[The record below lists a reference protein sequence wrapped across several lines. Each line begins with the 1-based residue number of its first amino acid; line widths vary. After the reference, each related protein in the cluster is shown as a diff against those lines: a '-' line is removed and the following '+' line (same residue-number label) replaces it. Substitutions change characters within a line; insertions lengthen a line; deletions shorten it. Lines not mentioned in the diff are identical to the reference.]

1 MPNQFSPELLTTFR
15 WIAEVVYSGDS
26 YDAVYDALCG
36 SAIEFVDG
44 CDHASLML
52 RQHGRNRSAAATTT
66 WLRSINQ
73 MEIELGVGQTDRRH
87 GRRRA
92 EPAPPDDLTTGSKW
106 PALARWIREETSVK
120 GMAGFRLR
128 RDGEKVGALNVFSD
142 TAGALTQH
150 SLDQAIVLTAFASI
164 AMAALERGEEAVTL
178 RRGLESNRE
187 IGKAIGLLMAMH
199 SITDDQAFE
208 MLSKVSQEMN
218 IKLAEVASQ
227 VVAHHRKEPG
237 AGALGASSTRR
248 PDWVS
253 LTGRPLGRP
262 DTAVSGAGPR
272 NCVFLA
278 DAGTQ

>member
-15 WIAEVVYSGDS
+15 SIAEVVYSGDS
-26 YDAVYDALCG
+26 YDAVYEALCR
-36 SAIEFVDG
+36 SAVEFVDG

-52 RQHGRNRSAAATTT
+52 RQHGRNRSAAATDEIARPSTR
-66 WLRSINQ
+66 WRSSSAK
-73 MEIELGVGQTDRRH
+73 GPASTPWTPTSRTSTCAPTSPPAAS
-87 GRRRA
+87 GRSWR
-92 EPAPPDDLTTGSKW
+92 K
-106 PALARWIREETSVK
+106 WIREETSVK

-164 AMAALERGEEAVTL
+164 AMAALERGEEAITL

-199 SITDDQAFE
+199 VITDDQAFE

-218 IKLAEVASQ
+218 IKLAEVAAQ
-227 VVAHHRKEPG
+227 VVAHHRKDPG
-237 AGALGASSTRR
+237 GGALGAS
-248 PDWVS
+248 
-253 LTGRPLGRP
+253 
-262 DTAVSGAGPR
+262 
-272 NCVFLA
+272 
-278 DAGTQ
+278 